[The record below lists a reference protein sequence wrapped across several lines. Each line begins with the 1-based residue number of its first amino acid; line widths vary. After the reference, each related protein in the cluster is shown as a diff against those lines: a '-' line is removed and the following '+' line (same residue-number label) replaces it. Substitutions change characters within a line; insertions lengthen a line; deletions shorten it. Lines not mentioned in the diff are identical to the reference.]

1 MAHSS
6 TILSQV
12 LKLLPRH
19 EFSKLEKHYDGK
31 RRQGAF
37 TRWSQFVS
45 LTVGQLTS
53 RSSLRDIEMTMGS
66 QRHSHYHLGCQEIK
80 KSTLARANEK
90 LAADFYQSLFIK
102 LYQRCQTSTPRHKFR
117 FKGKL
122 FSLDASII
130 DVSMKLFPQANYN
143 TMKAAYKLHLGLDHD
158 GLIPAFAA
166 ITEGKK
172 SDMSQ
177 ARLMK
182 FPKGSVV
189 VFDRGYNDFSWH
201 NSLTNKGIFFVS
213 RIRNNALY
221 RVIKRNDHSQYPNVT
236 SDQIIEYSGAKSRKE
251 MLLPIR
257 RIGYRDPDTKNHYVF
272 ITNNLSWS
280 AQTIAD
286 IYKQRWQVEL
296 FFKWIKQNLK
306 IKTFLGNTENAV
318 KTQIFAAL
326 CTYLIVAYIKF
337 QGRVTQSFQQILR
350 LIQVNAFS
358 KVALAKLLNPPD
370 NREDYSGQIRLAGI

>member
-1 MAHSS
+1 MAHSN

-12 LKLLPRH
+12 LKLVPRH
-19 EFSKLEKHYDGK
+19 EFSKLEQQLDKK
-31 RRQGAF
+31 RRRGSL

-53 RSSLRDIEMTMGS
+53 RSSLRDIEMAMGS
-66 QRHSHYHLGCQEIK
+66 QRQQHYHLGCQEIK

-90 LAADFYQSLFIK
+90 LSADFYQSLFLK
-102 LYQRCQTSTPRHKFR
+102 LYERCQISAPCKNFR
-117 FKGKL
+117 FKEKL

-166 ITEGKK
+166 VTESKQ

-201 NSLTNKGIFFVS
+201 NSLTEKGIFFVS
-213 RIRNNALY
+213 RIRSNALY
-221 RVIKRNDHSQYPNVT
+221 RILKRNDHSKAPCVT
-236 SDQIIEYSGAKSRKE
+236 SDQIIEYTGDKAKKE
-251 MLLPIR
+251 DLRPLR
-257 RIGYRDPDTKNHYVF
+257 RIGYRDPKTKIHYVF
-272 ITNNLSWS
+272 ITNHLTWS

-296 FFKWIKQNLK
+296 FFKWIKQNLR

-337 QGRVTQSFQQILR
+337 QSRAKQTYQQILR

-358 KVALAKLLNPPD
+358 KMGLSVLFDPPD
-370 NREDYSGQIRLAGI
+370 KDVNPSGQIRLIGI